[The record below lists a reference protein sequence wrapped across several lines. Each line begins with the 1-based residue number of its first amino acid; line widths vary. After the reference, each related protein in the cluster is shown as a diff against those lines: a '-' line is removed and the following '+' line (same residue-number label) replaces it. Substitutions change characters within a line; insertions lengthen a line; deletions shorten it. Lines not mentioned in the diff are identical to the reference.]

1 MSDHNVGHDEQTLLT
16 YAPEPERPSSI
27 PELPPWKL
35 MIVDDEPDIH
45 TIIPS
50 SLENFR
56 FEGRGVVYVEAY
68 SAEEAIR
75 TIQEHQDTAVM
86 LLDMVM
92 EHDHAGL
99 DVIRHIRE
107 TLQNRFI
114 RIILQ
119 TGLPDQAPEH
129 EIMTKY
135 DINDYKIKSL
145 LTRQLLYTA
154 IISALRSYR
163 DLCLIERQRH
173 ALEQAL
179 EDAQIA
185 HKTRFQFLAN
195 MGHELRT
202 PLHGMISLTELLLK
216 TPITDQQ
223 KNYLQR
229 IKHVGWGLA
238 DVLNNILELSEIV
251 EGRLVLR
258 ETTFSLYTAIAEV
271 MRTLNLQAQWKQI
284 ELTYQIAEQV
294 PNLVIG
300 DMQRLKQILMNL
312 LINALKHTLQGQI
325 HLTISQQASPP
336 HCVLFTIRDTGIG
349 IAKDKHRQIFEPF
362 ELGEDIL
369 TKRFGGAG
377 LGLTIA
383 KEIIEK
389 MHGRIWLESEP
400 NQGSTFYFSIT
411 LKPA

>member
-50 SLENFR
+50 SLEDFR

-75 TIQEHQDTAVM
+75 MIQEHQDTAVI
-86 LLDMVM
+86 LLDIVM

-99 DVIRHIRE
+99 DVIRYIRE

-129 EIMTKY
+129 EIMTQY

-154 IISALRSYR
+154 IISSLRSYR
-163 DLCLIERQRH
+163 DLCLIARQRP

-185 HKTRFQFLAN
+185 HKTRFHFSEH
-195 MGHELRT
+195 GHELRT
-202 PLHGMISLTELLLK
+202 PLHGRS
-216 TPITDQQ
+216 
-223 KNYLQR
+223 
-229 IKHVGWGLA
+229 A
-238 DVLNNILELSEIV
+238 
-251 EGRLVLR
+251 
-258 ETTFSLYTAIAEV
+258 
-271 MRTLNLQAQWKQI
+271 
-284 ELTYQIAEQV
+284 
-294 PNLVIG
+294 
-300 DMQRLKQILMNL
+300 
-312 LINALKHTLQGQI
+312 
-325 HLTISQQASPP
+325 
-336 HCVLFTIRDTGIG
+336 
-349 IAKDKHRQIFEPF
+349 
-362 ELGEDIL
+362 
-369 TKRFGGAG
+369 
-377 LGLTIA
+377 
-383 KEIIEK
+383 
-389 MHGRIWLESEP
+389 
-400 NQGSTFYFSIT
+400 
-411 LKPA
+411 